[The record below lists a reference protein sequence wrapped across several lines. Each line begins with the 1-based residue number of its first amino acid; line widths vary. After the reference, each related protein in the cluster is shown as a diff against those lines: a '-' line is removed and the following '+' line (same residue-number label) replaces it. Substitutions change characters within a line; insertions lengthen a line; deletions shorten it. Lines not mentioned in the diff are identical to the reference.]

1 MKRVGFTCN
10 GRIVLISF
18 ITICSYGKRLAKQ
31 KPNIMLLLLTLFLV
45 AFPGCDQK
53 TTTLEQPDML
63 LWFERP
69 AEKWVEA
76 LPVGNG
82 RLGAMVYGGPFEERI
97 QVNEESL
104 WAGQPINNN
113 NPEALS
119 HLNELRR
126 LLLEE
131 KCLEAQDLVARYFIG
146 TPPRI
151 RSYQTAGNIL
161 ISADS
166 TGPVEN
172 YHRELILE
180 TGIARTTYTIGEINF
195 TREVFASAPDN
206 VIVIRI
212 KADQKK
218 SLNLKISLKR
228 EKDAETE
235 ITADGR
241 IIMTGQI
248 IDQPDS
254 LRGEGGKHMKFA
266 AILQA
271 YIGGGELKRQDDHL
285 QVVSANNLTLIYTA
299 ATDYNIE
306 ILNFDRKIKPAD
318 RCNELLNNLK
328 DKSYKTLKIRH
339 SLDHA
344 ALFNRVKMK
353 LGQTDNSGIPTDKR
367 LAAVK
372 QGKDDPGLCALYFQ
386 YGRYLLMGS
395 SRNPGVLPANLQGIW
410 NQEYKAPWNSD
421 FHTNINLQ
429 MNYWH
434 AEVANLPETILPLSN
449 FFLELMKPGGIT
461 AKEMYGADG
470 WTMHHLTDPFGRTGV
485 ADGPW
490 GLTPLN
496 GPWMTFPLWRHF
508 EFTLDTG
515 YLQQYV
521 YPLMKGA
528 TLFVLD
534 FLVAGPDG
542 YMVTVPSH
550 SPENNYRL
558 PGESRRATL
567 TFASTIDIQIVRAL
581 FENTIEAAEILQQ
594 DPELGKRIKTALSK
608 LPPVKTGSDGT
619 IQEWYYDYDEV
630 NPGHRHMSHLLGLY
644 PLDQINPQTPELY
657 EAARKTIMKRLS
669 SGGGH
674 TGWSRAWIINFF
686 ARLHDG
692 NAAYKHL
699 HLLLQKSTLDN
710 LFDTH
715 PPFQIDGN
723 FGGAAGIAEM
733 LLQST
738 PGVIELLPALPDVW
752 QSGYVTGL
760 VARGGVNVDLKW
772 DNLQLIEAKLKFK
785 NDQKITVSYKGIDLE
800 IQGKKEKIVFL
811 DNNLEIIE

>member
-1 MKRVGFTCN
+1 MRFFIYGVTILMIFFIWSCN
-10 GRIVLISF
+10 KNEYKYQQPEVKLW
-18 ITICSYGKRLAKQ
+18 YKQ
-31 KPNIMLLLLTLFLV
+31 
-45 AFPGCDQK
+45 
-53 TTTLEQPDML
+53 
-63 LWFERP
+63 P
-69 AEKWVEA
+69 AREWTQA

-82 RLGAMVYGGPFEERI
+82 RLGAMVYGDPFDEKI

-104 WAGQPINNN
+104 WAGQPLNNN
-113 NPEALS
+113 NPDALS
-119 HLNELRR
+119 HLDELRR

-131 KCLEAQDLVARYFIG
+131 KAIEAQDLVARYFIG

-166 TGPVEN
+166 TGAVEN
-172 YHRELILE
+172 YRRELILE
-180 TGIARTTYTIGEINF
+180 TGIARTTYTIGGINF

-212 KADQKK
+212 EADQKK

-241 IIMTGQI
+241 IVMTGQI

-254 LRGEGGKHMKFA
+254 LSGGGGKHMKFA

-271 YIGGGELKRQDDHL
+271 YNNGGEIKSKDDYL
-285 QVVSANNLTLIYTA
+285 QVVSADNLTLIYTA

-318 RCNELLNNLK
+318 KCDELLNNLK
-328 DKSYKTLKIRH
+328 GKNYETIKMRH

-344 ALFNRVKMK
+344 ALFNRVEMK

-367 LAAVK
+367 LTAVK
-372 QGKDDPGLCALYFQ
+372 QGEDDPGLCALYFQ

-410 NQEYKAPWNSD
+410 NSKYNAPWNSD

-429 MNYWH
+429 MNYWP
-434 AEVANLPETILPLSN
+434 AEVANLPETILPLSK
-449 FFLELMKPGGIT
+449 FFMELMEPGGIT
-461 AKEMYGADG
+461 AKEMYGAGG

-496 GPWMTFPLWRHF
+496 GPWMTFPIWRHF

-515 YLQQYV
+515 YLQQYA

-528 TLFVLD
+528 AIFVLD
-534 FLVAGPDG
+534 FLVSGPDG

-558 PGESRRATL
+558 PGELRQATL

-594 DPELGKRIKTALSK
+594 DTELRKRINSVLNK

-630 NPGHRHMSHLLGLY
+630 EPGHRHMSHLLGLY

-669 SGGGH
+669 HGGGH
-674 TGWSRAWIINFF
+674 TGWSRAWMISFF
-686 ARLHDG
+686 ASLHDG

-723 FGGAAGIAEM
+723 FGGTAGIAEM
-733 LLQST
+733 LISSA
-738 PGVIELLPALPDVW
+738 PGTIELLPALPDVW

-760 VARGGVNVDLKW
+760 VARGGVIVDLKW
-772 DNLQLIEAKLKFK
+772 DDSCLINAKLKFK
-785 NDQKITVSYKGIDLE
+785 NDQKITIRYKKESLE
-800 IQGKKEKIVFL
+800 IQGKRNNIVSV
-811 DNNLEIIE
+811 DKNLEIIE

>member
-1 MKRVGFTCN
+1 MKRCFIYGVAILMVFSIWSCN
-10 GRIVLISF
+10 KNAYQYQQPEVKLW
-18 ITICSYGKRLAKQ
+18 Y
-31 KPNIMLLLLTLFLV
+31 
-45 AFPGCDQK
+45 
-53 TTTLEQPDML
+53 EQP
-63 LWFERP
+63 
-69 AEKWVEA
+69 AHKWTQA

-82 RLGAMVYGGPFEERI
+82 RLGAMVYGDPFEERI

-104 WAGQPINNN
+104 WAGQPLNNN

-119 HLNELRR
+119 HLDELRR
-126 LLLEE
+126 LLLAE
-131 KCLEAQDLVARYFIG
+131 KSIEAQDLVARYFIG

-166 TGPVEN
+166 TGAVEN
-172 YHRELILE
+172 YRRELFLE
-180 TGIARTTYTIGEINF
+180 TGITRTTYTIGGTNY

-212 KADQKK
+212 EADKKK

-235 ITADGR
+235 IFADGR
-241 IIMTGQI
+241 ILMTGQI
-248 IDQPDS
+248 IDEPDS

-271 YIGGGELKRQDDHL
+271 YNYGGELKIKDDHL

-306 ILNFDRKIKPAD
+306 ILNYDRKMNPVD
-318 RCNELLNNLK
+318 RCYEMLNNLK
-328 DKSYKTLKIRH
+328 RKSYETIKIRH

-353 LGQTDNSGIPTDKR
+353 LGQTDNSGIPTNKR

-372 QGKDDPGLCALYFQ
+372 QGEDDPGLCALYFQ

-410 NQEYKAPWNSD
+410 NQEYNAPWNSD

-429 MNYWH
+429 MNYWF
-434 AEVANLPETILPLSN
+434 AEVANLPETILPLSK
-449 FFLELMKPGGIT
+449 FFLELMEPGGIT
-461 AKEMYGADG
+461 AGEMYGAGG

-496 GPWMTFPLWRHF
+496 GPWMTFPIWRHF

-515 YLQQYV
+515 YLQQYA

-528 TLFVLD
+528 AIFVLD
-534 FLVAGPDG
+534 FLIAGPDG

-558 PGESRRATL
+558 PGKSGQATL

-581 FENTIEAAEILQQ
+581 FENTVEAAEILRQ
-594 DPELGKRIKTALSK
+594 DPELRKRINAMLNK
-608 LPPVKTGSDGT
+608 LPPLKTGSDGT

-644 PLDQINPQTPELY
+644 PLDQINPLTPELY

-669 SGGGH
+669 HGGGH
-674 TGWSRAWIINFF
+674 TGWSRAWMINFF

-692 NAAYKHL
+692 NSAYKHL

-723 FGGAAGIAEM
+723 FGGTAGIAEM
-733 LLQST
+733 LLRSSA
-738 PGVIELLPALPDVW
+738 GAVELLPALPDVW

-760 VARGGVNVDLKW
+760 VAHGGVIVDIKWDDLKI
-772 DNLQLIEAKLKFK
+772 IEAKFEFNNNRKLT
-785 NDQKITVSYKGIDLE
+785 IRYKGMDLE
-800 IQGKKEKIVFL
+800 IQGDKGEIVFV
-811 DNNLEIIE
+811 DNNLEIVE

>member
-1 MKRVGFTCN
+1 MMRFFIYGVTILMVFSIWSCN
-10 GRIVLISF
+10 KNEYQYQQPEVKLW
-18 ITICSYGKRLAKQ
+18 YG
-31 KPNIMLLLLTLFLV
+31 
-45 AFPGCDQK
+45 
-53 TTTLEQPDML
+53 QPARE
-63 LWFERP
+63 WTQ
-69 AEKWVEA
+69 A

-113 NPEALS
+113 NPDALS
-119 HLNELRR
+119 HLDELRR

-131 KCLEAQDLVARYFIG
+131 KSIEAQDLVARYFIG

-166 TGPVEN
+166 TGAVEN
-172 YHRELILE
+172 YRRELILE
-180 TGIARTTYTIGEINF
+180 TGIARTTYTIGKINF

-212 KADQKK
+212 EADQKK

-241 IIMTGQI
+241 IVMTGQI

-254 LRGEGGKHMKFA
+254 LSGKGGEHMKFA

-271 YIGGGELKRQDDHL
+271 HNYGGELKRQDDYL
-285 QVVSANNLTLIYTA
+285 QVVSADNLTLIYTA
-299 ATDYNIE
+299 TTDYNIE

-318 RCNELLNNLK
+318 KCDELLNNLK
-328 DKSYKTLKIRH
+328 GKSYKKIKMRH

-344 ALFNRVKMK
+344 ALFNRVEMK
-353 LGQTDNSGIPTDKR
+353 LGQTENSGIPTDKR

-372 QGKDDPGLCALYFQ
+372 QGGDDPGLCALYFQ

-395 SRNPGVLPANLQGIW
+395 SRKPGVLPANLQGIW
-410 NQEYKAPWNSD
+410 NSKYNAPWNSD

-429 MNYWH
+429 MNYWP
-434 AEVANLPETILPLSN
+434 AEVANLPETILPLSK
-449 FFLELMKPGGIT
+449 FFLELMEPGGIT
-461 AKEMYGADG
+461 AGEMYGAGG

-496 GPWMTFPLWRHF
+496 GPWMTFPIWRHF

-515 YLQQYV
+515 YLQQYA

-528 TLFVLD
+528 AIFVLD

-558 PGESRRATL
+558 PGKSQQATL

-594 DPELGKRIKTALSK
+594 DPELRKRIKTVLSK

-630 NPGHRHMSHLLGLY
+630 EPGHRHMSHLLGLY

-669 SGGGH
+669 HGGGH
-674 TGWSRAWIINFF
+674 TGWSRAWMVSFF

-699 HLLLQKSTLDN
+699 HLLLRKSTLDN

-723 FGGAAGIAEM
+723 FGGTAGIAEM
-733 LLQST
+733 LLRSS
-738 PGVIELLPALPDVW
+738 PGTIELLPALPDVW

-760 VARGGVNVDLKW
+760 VARGSVIVDLKW
-772 DNLQLIEAKLKFK
+772 DDLQLIKAKLEFR
-785 NDQKITVSYKGIDLE
+785 NDRKLTIRYKGMDLE
-800 IQGKKEKIVFL
+800 IQGEKGKMVFI
-811 DNNLEIIE
+811 DNNLEIVE

>member
-1 MKRVGFTCN
+1 MRIFIYGVIILMVFSIWSCN
-10 GRIVLISF
+10 KNE
-18 ITICSYGKRLAKQ
+18 YQYKQ
-31 KPNIMLLLLTLFLV
+31 PEVKLWY
-45 AFPGCDQK
+45 
-53 TTTLEQPDML
+53 EQPADE
-63 LWFERP
+63 WTQ
-69 AEKWVEA
+69 A

-82 RLGAMVYGGPFEERI
+82 RLGAMVFGDPFEEKI

-104 WAGQPINNN
+104 WAGQPLNNN
-113 NPEALS
+113 NPDALS
-119 HLNELRR
+119 HLDELRR

-131 KCLEAQDLVARYFIG
+131 KSLEAQDLVAKYFIG

-161 ISADS
+161 ISTDS
-166 TGPVEN
+166 TDAVKN
-172 YHRELILE
+172 YRRELFLE

-195 TREVFASAPDN
+195 TREMFASAPDN

-212 KADQKK
+212 EADKKK

-235 ITADGR
+235 IIADGR
-241 IIMTGQI
+241 IVMTGQI

-254 LRGEGGKHMKFA
+254 LSGEGGEHMKFA

-271 YIGGGELKRQDDHL
+271 YNHGGDLINMDDHL
-285 QVVSANNLTLIYTA
+285 QVVSADNITLIYTA
-299 ATDYNIE
+299 VTDYNIE
-306 ILNFDRKIKPAD
+306 LLNFDRKINTVK
-318 RCNELLNNLK
+318 RCDELLNNLK
-328 DKSYKTLKIRH
+328 DKSYETLKMRH
-339 SLDHA
+339 SIDHA
-344 ALFNRVKMK
+344 ALFNRVKMR

-372 QGKDDPGLCALYFQ
+372 QGEDDPGLCALYFQ

-395 SRNPGVLPANLQGIW
+395 SLKPGVLPANLQGIW
-410 NQEYKAPWNSD
+410 NSKYNAPWNSD

-429 MNYWH
+429 MNYWP
-434 AEVANLPETILPLSN
+434 AEIANLPETILPLSK

-461 AKEMYGADG
+461 AKEMYGAGG

-496 GPWMTFPLWRHF
+496 GPWMTFPIWRHF

-515 YLQQYV
+515 YLQQYA
-521 YPLMKGA
+521 YPLIKGA
-528 TLFVLD
+528 ATFVLD
-534 FLVAGPDG
+534 FLVEGPDG

-558 PGESRRATL
+558 PGKLQQATL

-581 FENTIEAAEILQQ
+581 FENIIEAAGILQQ
-594 DPELGKRIKTALSK
+594 DQELRERIITMLNKM
-608 LPPVKTGSDGT
+608 PPVKTGSDGT

-630 NPGHRHMSHLLGLY
+630 EPGHRHMSHLLGLY

-657 EAARKTIMKRLS
+657 EAARETIVKRLS
-669 SGGGH
+669 HGGGH
-674 TGWSRAWIINFF
+674 TGWSRAWMVSFF

-699 HLLLQKSTLDN
+699 HMLLQKSTLDN

-723 FGGAAGIAEM
+723 FGGTAGIAEM
-733 LLQST
+733 LIQST
-738 PGVIELLPALPDVW
+738 SGTIELLPALPDVW

-760 VARGGVNVDLKW
+760 VARGGIIVDLKW
-772 DNLQLIEAKLKFK
+772 DDLQLIEAKLEFK
-785 NDQKITVSYKGIDLE
+785 NDQKIVLYYRGLNLE
-800 IQGKKEKIVFL
+800 IQGKRGNIVSI